1 MRTSFRGIRQ
11 LEYFLTICEAG
22 SFTRAAERLYV
33 SQPAVTNAIRSLE
46 EELGIQLFDRSQKL
60 ATLTA
65 EGRIFAGHVEK
76 IMHGI
81 TRTVEE
87 IHSLRNLTSG
97 VLDIGL
103 TALGGQSAIIS
114 LLKAYRHAYPD
125 IQMILHEDTTGNL
138 QQALIEEKLDLAIF
152 APWQKNNSLSYEML
166 DEEELVVCCSRHH
179 ALHRRNSVALA
190 DLSSEK
196 LILMP
201 SRCFYRQRLVEA
213 FEECSSL
220 PQIVFESQ
228 SVSTICALVAANCG
242 ISILPESLV
251 EEQHALAAIPLEPS
265 MTLATQLVW
274 KTNHHLSHAA
284 EAFLQ
289 VMQEGEPNP

>member
-1 MRTSFRGIRQ
+1 MEIRQ

-33 SQPAVTNAIRSLE
+33 SQPAVTNAIRGLE

-97 VLDIGL
+97 VLNVGL
-103 TALGGQSAIIS
+103 TPLGGQRAVVE
-114 LLKAYRHAYPD
+114 LLRKYRQSYPD
-125 IQMILHEDTTGNL
+125 IQIILHEDDSLNL
-138 QQALIEEKLDLAIF
+138 QQALIEEKLDLAVF
-152 APWQKNNSLSYEML
+152 ASVQEKNSLSYVNL
-166 DEEELVVCCSRHH
+166 NEEELVVCCSRHH
-179 ALHRRNSVALA
+179 PLHRRNSASLA
-190 DLSSEK
+190 ELSGEQ

-201 SRCFYRQRLVEA
+201 ASCLYRQKLVDA
-213 FEECSSL
+213 FGEQGSL
-220 PQIVFESQ
+220 PQIVFESHNIA
-228 SVSTICALVAANCG
+228 TICALVAADCG
-242 ISILPESLV
+242 ISVLPESLV
-251 EEQHALAAIPLEPS
+251 EEQYSLAAIPIEPS
-265 MTLATQLVW
+265 LKIATDVVW

-289 VMQEGEPNP
+289 ILQEGAEKK

>member
-1 MRTSFRGIRQ
+1 MEIRQ

-97 VLDIGL
+97 VLSIGL
-103 TALGGQSAIIS
+103 TPLGGQRAVVE

-125 IQMILHEDTTGNL
+125 IQMLLHEDDSQNL
-138 QQALIEEKLDLAIF
+138 QQALIEEKIDLAIF
-152 APWQKNNSLSYEML
+152 AAVQEKSSLSYTDL
-166 DEEELVVCCSRHH
+166 GEEELVVCCSRQHP
-179 ALHRRNSVALA
+179 LHRRNSTSLA
-190 DLSSEK
+190 ELSGEQ

-201 SRCFYRQRLVEA
+201 SGCLYRQNLVDA
-213 FEECSSL
+213 FGEQGSL
-220 PQIVFESQ
+220 PQIVFESR
-228 SVSTICALVAANCG
+228 SVSTICALVAADCG
-242 ISILPESLV
+242 ISVLPESLV
-251 EEQHALAAIPLEPS
+251 EGQYNLATIPIEPS
-265 MTLATQLVW
+265 LKIATEVVW

-289 VMQEGEPNP
+289 VLQEGVEKK